1 MVLIYYNLAVIDMT
15 IHIKDERL
23 DPFSITYLVNVCR
36 NILINLLKIKKK
48 IGKKK
53 NEMAMGINE
62 PVIKV

>member
-1 MVLIYYNLAVIDMT
+1 MT